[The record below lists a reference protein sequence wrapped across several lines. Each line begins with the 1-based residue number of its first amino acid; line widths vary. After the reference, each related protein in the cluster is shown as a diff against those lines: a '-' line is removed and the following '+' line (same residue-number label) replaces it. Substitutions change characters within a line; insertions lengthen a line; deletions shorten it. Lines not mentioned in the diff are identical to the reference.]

1 MEVEAQVISY
11 DWCIVRQEIHQEVI
25 DTPQGKMIQQIP
37 INIPVFF
44 RNMKEVTKFLEEHK
58 KQGASEI
65 TLYVGARDVAQ
76 ECEWVYPTNNIERT
90 AQ

>member
-1 MEVEAQVISY
+1 METEVQVIGY
-11 DWCIVRQEIHQEVI
+11 DSCIIRQEMHQEVI
-25 DTPQGKMIQQIP
+25 ETPQGTMVHQIP
-37 INIPVFF
+37 VNIPVFF

-65 TLYVGARDVAQ
+65 TLYVGARDIAQ
-76 ECEWVYPTNNIERT
+76 ECEWVYPTNNTERT